1 MPVDLPEE
9 LRRSVFA
16 ALVAAQ
22 DEGQAVAASRE
33 SVAARFELTTDRVQ
47 DIEREGLQN
56 QWPPL

>member
-1 MPVDLPEE
+1 MPDDLPEE
-9 LRRSVFA
+9 RRRFVFA

-33 SVAARFELTTDRVQ
+33 SVAAQFELTTDQVQ
-47 DIEREGLQN
+47 DIEREGLEN